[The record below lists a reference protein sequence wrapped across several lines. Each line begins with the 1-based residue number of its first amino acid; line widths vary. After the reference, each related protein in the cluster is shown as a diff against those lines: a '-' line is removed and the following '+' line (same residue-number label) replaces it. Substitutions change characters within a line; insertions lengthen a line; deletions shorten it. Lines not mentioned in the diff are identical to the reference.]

1 MQLSLFVTAL
11 ASLAASA
18 FAADPL
24 TIDTPCVFSVS
35 RYERWSL
42 CLLDVC
48 DDVQGVA
55 QAMLPHQHHH
65 PRR

>member
-24 TIDTPCVFSVS
+24 TIDTPCVLHIDTF
-35 RYERWSL
+35 L
-42 CLLDVC
+42 FL
-48 DDVQGVA
+48 
-55 QAMLPHQHHH
+55 
-65 PRR
+65 